1 MQGGRKEDR
10 ENERKEDRER
20 ERKSVG
26 RTVCQRRVRARQQ
39 EEERREKEE
48 RQTRRS
54 KGEAV
59 ERER

>member
-10 ENERKEDRER
+10 ENERK
-20 ERKSVG
+20 SVG
-26 RTVCQRRVRARQQ
+26 RRVCQRRVRARQQ